1 MKNKKRPISPHLS
14 IYKPQITSILS
25 ISHRI
30 SGVFQSIGL
39 IIILLLLASLFLG
52 EVFYNYF
59 MFFIESYFGKTF
71 IFFYMLSLC
80 YHMFNG
86 IRHILWDLGYGFEIK
101 SVYYSGYAVIF
112 FTIIL
117 FIFLFLR

>member
-59 MFFIESYFGKTF
+59 YVF
-71 IFFYMLSLC
+71 
-80 YHMFNG
+80 H
-86 IRHILWDLGYGFEIK
+86 
-101 SVYYSGYAVIF
+101 
-112 FTIIL
+112 
-117 FIFLFLR
+117 

>member
-30 SGVFQSIGL
+30 SGVFQSVGL
-39 IIILLLLASLFLG
+39 IIIFLLLTALFFG
-52 EVFYNYF
+52 ETAYDYF
-59 MFFIESYFGKTF
+59 MFFIDSYLGQLF

-86 IRHILWDLGYGFEIK
+86 IRHVLWDVGYGFEIK
-101 SVYYSGYAVIF
+101 NIHYSGYAVIF
-112 FTIIL
+112 STIIL
-117 FIFLFLR
+117 FLFLLLR

>member
-52 EVFYNYF
+52 EVF
-59 MFFIESYFGKTF
+59 
-71 IFFYMLSLC
+71 L
-80 YHMFNG
+80 
-86 IRHILWDLGYGFEIK
+86 
-101 SVYYSGYAVIF
+101 
-112 FTIIL
+112 
-117 FIFLFLR
+117 

>member
-39 IIILLLLASLFLG
+39 IIILLLLASLFFG

-59 MFFIESYFGKTF
+59 MFFIESYIGKIF

-80 YHMFNG
+80 YHMLNG

-112 FTIIL
+112 FTIVL
-117 FIFLFLR
+117 FVFLFLR

>member
-1 MKNKKRPISPHLS
+1 MKNKNRPISPHLS

-39 IIILLLLASLFLG
+39 GIIFLLLASLFLG
-52 EVFYNYF
+52 EGFYNYF
-59 MFFIESYFGKTF
+59 IFFIESFFGKVF

-86 IRHILWDLGYGFEIK
+86 IRHIIWDLGYGYDIK
-101 SVYYSGYAVIF
+101 SVNYSGYAVIF
-112 FTIIL
+112 LTIIL
-117 FIFLFLR
+117 FVFLFLR

>member
-59 MFFIESYFGKTF
+59 MFFIESYIGKIF

-80 YHMFNG
+80 YHMLNG